1 MCPGVVRLR
10 PEMALDEAVQSLSAY
25 DCSGAPVVAGDGR
38 LIGILS
44 EESLLDVLFDISS
57 RHWPVSDFMTTSVH
71 VVEPDDSLEH
81 AAHMFEVYGIR
92 RLPVVEDGQLVGIL
106 TRHDLI
112 RHVLDRGE
120 SLDNPLETLLP
131 NLAELQ
137 ANAM

>member
-10 PEMALDEAVQSLSAY
+10 PETSLDEAVQSLSAY
-25 DCSGAPVVAGDGR
+25 DCTGAPVVAEDGR
-38 LIGILS
+38 LVGILS
-44 EESLLDVLFDISS
+44 EQSLLDVLFDMSC
-57 RHWPVSDFMTTSVH
+57 RHAPVSDFMTTSVH
-71 VVEPDDSLEH
+71 VVEPGDSLEH
-81 AAHMFEVYGIR
+81 AAHMFDLYGIR
-92 RLPVVEDGQLVGIL
+92 RLPVVEDGKLVGIL